1 VNELMVTKQT
11 NSYFFT
17 TNLNRNNPNAMPRKL
32 PSLYRLGFQLLHS
45 NVHVC
50 RALAALYS
58 SVLRNTQAIRLRHC
72 SNLRL
77 STRSQYTGII
87 MTEY

>member
-1 VNELMVTKQT
+1 MNELMVTKHT

-17 TNLNRNNPNAMPRKL
+17 TNLNRNNPNAMPRTRKL

-50 RALAALYS
+50 QALAALYS
-58 SVLRNTQAIRLRHC
+58 SVLRNTHAIRLHHC

-77 STRSQYTGII
+77 STRSHIL
-87 MTEY
+87 